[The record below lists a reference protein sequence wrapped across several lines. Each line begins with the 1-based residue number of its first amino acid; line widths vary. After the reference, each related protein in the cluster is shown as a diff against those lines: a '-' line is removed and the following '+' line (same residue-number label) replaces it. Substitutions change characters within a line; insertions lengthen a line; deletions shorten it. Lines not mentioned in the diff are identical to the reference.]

1 MGIKISAKTVIRVGT
16 GLFFGVALVTA
27 TTVPAR
33 AQSLPPDV
41 VASKTL
47 TFCSAVNLPP
57 MEFFSPAQKPEG
69 VDIELGD
76 ALAAK
81 LGLHATFLNIP
92 FAGLIPALLAGH
104 CDAILSQLFIKPPR
118 LKVIDEIPYM
128 YSQEGFILK
137 AGAPKL
143 SGPEALS
150 GEKAATVTGTTA
162 TDLLKKANVAL
173 AAAGK
178 PPVTIVMFPENT
190 PALQQVQFGQ
200 VAAYGV
206 AYETAL
212 YYANLQP
219 SQFEVGGPPYFKI
232 LTGIGVAKTTPGLK
246 LALTTALHK
255 LMADG
260 QYSAIY
266 KKWNLTDDMLKTP

>member
-1 MGIKISAKTVIRVGT
+1 MRLATAAAI
-16 GLFFGVALVTA
+16 GLGLAFTPAAHADTPAL
-27 TTVPAR
+27 PA
-33 AQSLPPDV
+33 DIT
-41 VASKTL
+41 ASKTI
-47 TFCSAVNLPP
+47 TYCSAVNLPP
-57 MEFFSPAQKPEG
+57 MEFFSAAQQPEG

-76 ALAAK
+76 ALAQR
-81 LGLHATFLNIP
+81 LGLQARWVNIP

-104 CDAILSQLFIKPPR
+104 CDAIMSQLFIKPPR

-143 SGPEALS
+143 AGPEALS
-150 GEKAATVTGTTA
+150 GEKAASVTGTTA
-162 TDLLKKANVAL
+162 TDLMNKANVAL
-173 AAAGK
+173 KAAGK
-178 PPVTIVMFPENT
+178 PPITIVMFPENT

-219 SQFEVGGPPYFKI
+219 SQFEVGGAPYFKI
-232 LTGIGVAKTTPGLK
+232 LTGIGVAKTEPGLK
-246 LALTTALHK
+246 AALTSALAG
-255 LMADG
+255 LMKDG
-260 QYSAIY
+260 TYAAIY
-266 KKWNLTDDMLKTP
+266 KKWNLTADMLPAK

>member
-1 MGIKISAKTVIRVGT
+1 MRAGGLRVWLLGFAMVSAGMRVAMAAP
-16 GLFFGVALVTA
+16 V
-27 TTVPAR
+27 
-33 AQSLPPDV
+33 SLPADV
-41 VASKTL
+41 TASKTL
-47 TFCSAVNLPP
+47 TFCSAVSLPP
-57 MEFFSPAQKPEG
+57 MEFFSPAQTPEG

-76 ALAAK
+76 AIAAK
-81 LGLHATFLNIP
+81 LGVTAKYINIP

-137 AGAPKL
+137 AGAPKIT
-143 SGPEALS
+143 GPEALS

-162 TDLLKKANVAL
+162 TDLMKKANAAL

-178 PPVTIVMFPENT
+178 PPINIVMFPENT

-212 YYANLQP
+212 YYSALEP
-219 SQFEVGGPPYFKI
+219 SQFEVGSPPYFKI
-232 LTGIGVAKTTPGLK
+232 LTGIGVAKSNPGLK
-246 LALTTALHK
+246 AAITGALDAV
-255 LMADG
+255 MGDG
-260 QYSAIY
+260 TYAAIY
-266 KKWNLTDDMLKTP
+266 KKWNLQADMLPAKG

>member
-1 MGIKISAKTVIRVGT
+1 MRHKLFRKPATRKRAALAIGLTLLAASAHTAHAQT
-16 GLFFGVALVTA
+16 LPADVT
-27 TTVPAR
+27 
-33 AQSLPPDV
+33 S
-41 VASKTL
+41 SKTL

-57 MEFFSPAQKPEG
+57 MEFFSPAQQPEG

-81 LGLHATFLNIP
+81 LGLQAKFINIP

-200 VAAYGV
+200 VTAYGV

-219 SQFEVGGPPYFKI
+219 TQFEVGGPPYFKI

-246 LALTTALHK
+246 AALTTALNS
-255 LMADG
+255 LMSDG
-260 QYSAIY
+260 TYAAIY
-266 KKWNLTDDMLKTP
+266 KKWNLTADMLPQK

>member
-1 MGIKISAKTVIRVGT
+1 MMPILRPPIMFALAACL
-16 GLFFGVALVTA
+16 GLAPA
-27 TTVPAR
+27 AAR
-33 AQSLPPDV
+33 ADGMSMPADITS
-41 VASKTL
+41 SKTI

-57 MEFFSPAQKPEG
+57 MEFFSADQKPQG
-69 VDIELGD
+69 VDIEIGD
-76 ALAAK
+76 ELAK
-81 LGLHATFLNIP
+81 RMGLTPKWENIP
-92 FAGLIPALLAGH
+92 FAGLIPALLGGH

-128 YSQEGFILK
+128 YSQEGFIIK

-143 SGPEALS
+143 SGPEALT
-150 GEKAATVTGTTA
+150 GQKAATVTGTTA
-162 TDLLKKANVAL
+162 TDLLKKANAEL

-219 SQFEVGGPPYFKI
+219 SQFAVGGPPYFKI
-232 LTGIGVAKTTPGLK
+232 LTGIGVAKGTPGLEA
-246 LALTTALHK
+246 ALKKNLDAM
-255 LMADG
+255 MADG
-260 QYSAIY
+260 SYAAIY
-266 KKWNLTDDMLKTP
+266 KQWHLEADMLPKQ